1 MYEGQTEEVILKRML
16 ENVPVEVDKRE
27 GSIVYDASMPAA
39 IEFMLI
45 YAMADYFLK
54 NTFGDTADR
63 AYLVERALE
72 RGMSPKEATYAKVK
86 ATFTPSTVEVPI
98 GNTFSYDDLDYT
110 VSEKVSAGVY
120 YLICTT
126 AGTVGNQASGTMI
139 PNEFVKDLQTA
150 TLTEV
155 IVPGEDEEETE
166 VFRARYL
173 ASFESAAYGGNIVDY
188 KEKVNAINGVGG
200 VKVYPVWN
208 GGGTVKIVFMTSQY
222 GVPSAEF
229 VNEVQTAIDPVT
241 NSGEGV
247 GIAPIGHH
255 VTVEGVKSSSISIS
269 MAITS
274 STLASA
280 YTERIATIIDDYF
293 LELNKTWENTK
304 KDMTSACS
312 DTGLIVRAAQIE
324 SRVLALDGIE
334 DVEDLT
340 LNGVDGNLTL
350 DVTTIA
356 VRGELNVTN
365 R

>member
-155 IVPGEDEEETE
+155 TVPGEDEEDTE

-173 ASFESAAYGGNIVDY
+173 ASFDSTAYGGNIADY

-200 VKVYPVWN
+200 VKVYPVWS
-208 GGGTVKIVFMTSQY
+208 GGGTVRIVFMTSEY
-222 GVPSAEF
+222 GVPTTSF
-229 VNEVQTAIDPVT
+229 VNEVQTVIDPVT

-247 GIAPIGHH
+247 GIAPIGHR
-255 VTVEGVKSSSISIS
+255 VTVEGVKTHSITIS
-269 MAITS
+269 MTITS
-274 STLASA
+274 TSLAS
-280 YTERIATIIDDYF
+280 ELQSEIESVIDNYL
-293 LELNKTWENTK
+293 LELNKTWESTK
-304 KDMTSACS
+304 KDSTSLTS
-312 DTGLIVRAAQIE
+312 NTGLIVRIAQIE
-324 SRVLALDGIE
+324 ARVLAITSIE
-334 DVEDLT
+334 DVE
-340 LNGVDGNLTL
+340 NLTL
-350 DVTTIA
+350 DGLDTNLTLGVDELA
-356 VRGELNVTN
+356 VRGDVNVTN
-365 R
+365 S